1 MRNRLKHIILIN
13 VCLVL
18 LSGCDYLSLK
28 KFSGEEE
35 ATVERKIV
43 ATVGESI
50 LYLDDL
56 EGIANKES
64 ASTDS
69 ANLINRYV
77 NSWVRKQLLIN
88 EASAKIN
95 FDLPSIDRKVL
106 DYKYALMVHEYK
118 KFYVN
123 NNLDTV
129 VSEEEIKE
137 YYIKNKDNFEL
148 KQNIIRGYFIKI
160 TKDAPKLS
168 KLANLINSPK
178 KDGFKELKSYCF
190 RFADSY
196 FLEDSIWIN
205 FDEVIQNTPFVSVT
219 NKVDFLKSN
228 SYVEEED
235 EEFLYFLKIKE
246 YKISDQISPLEFVQN
261 DIKQIIYNKRKVALA
276 NQLEE
281 NVFNEATQSEKYE
294 IYAQ

>member
-1 MRNRLKHIILIN
+1 LRNKFIYITLLNIG
-13 VCLVL
+13 LVF
-18 LSGCDYLSLK
+18 LSGCDYLNLK
-28 KFSGEEE
+28 QFSVEEE
-35 ATVERKIV
+35 VTAERKIV
-43 ATVGESI
+43 ATVGTST

-64 ASTDS
+64 PSADS
-69 ANLINRYV
+69 ANLISRYV

-88 EASAKIN
+88 EASEKIN
-95 FDLPSIDRKVL
+95 FDLPSIDRRVL

-123 NNLDTV
+123 NNLDTL
-129 VSEEEIKE
+129 VSEAEIEE

-160 TKDAPKLS
+160 TKEAPKLN
-168 KLANLINSPK
+168 KLTQLINSSK
-178 KDGFKELKSYCF
+178 KDSFKELKSYCF

-196 FLEDSIWIN
+196 FLEDSVWIN
-205 FDEVIQNTPFVSVT
+205 FDEVIQNTPFISVT

-228 SYVEEED
+228 TYVEEED
-235 EEFLYFLKIKE
+235 EQYLYFLKIKE
-246 YKISDQISPLEFVQN
+246 YKISDQISPLEFVKN